1 MPSPRRPSGH
11 GREAG
16 KPQDQ
21 PGVSPNKCRIGCFGH
36 PGKWNRDLNMS
47 RSDHPVTVTTAGFFR
62 RPDGRE
68 GAVRFGYPLGWEGDH
83 LRHRR
88 QRHDE
93 SGIDEP
99 LEVGCESLGESP
111 VADEDA
117 CLDVPVECIRG
128 EVRGGDED
136 LLVVVDDRLG
146 VEHRPW
152 AITRVDG
159 TWVVV
164 DVRTAGTGPV
174 PLEVRGEADGD
185 RVGCRRIA
193 MPEFDAGELLQR
205 VNLVTRLV
213 NGRSS
218 PFPHMPSGPGDH
230 RLGTRLTRVNRKVA
244 SDRRDTRTSSPGCA
258 R

>member
-1 MPSPRRPSGH
+1 MNLPAFER
-11 GREAG
+11 AG
-16 KPQDQ
+16 AQ
-21 PGVSPNKCRIGCFGH
+21 
-36 PGKWNRDLNMS
+36 
-47 RSDHPVTVTTAGFFR
+47 
-62 RPDGRE
+62 
-68 GAVRFGYPLGWEGDH
+68 RFGYRHVWEGDH

-88 QRHDE
+88 QRHDQR
-93 SGIDEP
+93 GIDEP
-99 LEVGCESLGESP
+99 LEMQCEGLGQCA
-111 VADEDA
+111 VADQDA
-117 CLDVPVECIRG
+117 SLYVPVECIRG

-136 LLVVVDDRLG
+136 LLVVVDDCLG
-146 VEHRPW
+146 VEDRPGGV
-152 AITRVDG
+152 ARVDG